1 MLDRA
6 TQEFV
11 LRACDRRQVEIS
23 ARLAAAESAPRKP
36 GDPRQTPDEIWARTR
51 EMIAEAI
58 REFEPEG
65 LRVVRMFKRRP
76 ELVIIGSAAT
86 WRRFLA
92 ERRALTGNP
101 SIEFR
106 LYTNHMADSHP
117 FGPAP

>member
-1 MLDRA
+1 MLDKA

-11 LRACDRRQVEIS
+11 QRARDRRQIEIS
-23 ARLAAAESAPRKP
+23 ARLATAGFGPRKP
-36 GDPRQTPDEIWARTR
+36 GDRRETPEEIWARTR
-51 EMIAEAI
+51 ETVAEAV

-65 LRVVRMFKRRP
+65 LRVLRVFKRRP
-76 ELVIIGSAAT
+76 ELVIAGSAAT

-92 ERRALTGNP
+92 ERRALTGNA

-106 LYTNHMADSHP
+106 LYTNHFADSHP